1 MTETLGISIA
11 GKISGTSTII
21 YCGLRMIMVFGLR
34 MKAVLGGGVV
44 GAYFTNIFTTLNPFG
59 FVDVHNGVPPIVTV
73 EMDLGLLQPYTAKEV
88 QKVLTQMAPLT

>member
-1 MTETLGISIA
+1 MWFEDDNGIWTEDESRIG
-11 GKISGTSTII
+11 
-21 YCGLRMIMVFGLR
+21 
-34 MKAVLGGGVV
+34 GGGVV